1 MGRPKPV
8 ETIARREDG
17 AEPGYRRIGRWH
29 LLFALVMGVWGGLDA
44 LLLRTALIA
53 PELLPSRTYDALFTT
68 HGLTMLF
75 LFALPAIWG
84 FAYAVVP
91 AAVGAD
97 RLAFPRAGRVAFWL
111 LPVAALGI
119 RAGAIGHL
127 LGLEVAPV
135 ATGWTFY
142 PPLSTQMS
150 NPTIDLALAGLLA
163 VVASTVLT
171 AGTLLAT
178 VLRRRTV
185 QWLDVD
191 LFTWSVLTAATMVLL
206 SFPVLAA
213 AAVFLLSDRLLATGF
228 FAGSTG
234 SPLLWQHLFWFFAH
248 PLVYVLVLPPMGI
261 VSRVVARFS
270 GRRLV
275 GRRTAIYATLA
286 IGVISFTVW
295 GHHMFATGM
304 DPRARIAFMYVTL
317 AVALPSAVKAFGWLA
332 TLWQGTVRLTA
343 PMEAS
348 IAAIGFFTVGGITGV
363 ALAAVPLD
371 LLYNGTH
378 YVVAHFHFMLAG
390 FVGFTVL
397 AGTYYWFPLLT
408 GRWYDPRLAA
418 LHVRLTT
425 VGIAVAFTALLVLG
439 LGGLPRRAA
448 TYPAAYAPLHQ
459 LATVG
464 AALIAVG
471 QLLFIWNLLRSARSG
486 PPAPI
491 DPWAAEGGSRQ
502 TTTIESP

>member
-1 MGRPKPV
+1 MEGTDPV
-8 ETIARREDG
+8 GTIARREG
-17 AEPGYRRIGRWH
+17 GTEPDYRRIGRRH
-29 LLFALVMGVWGGLDA
+29 LQFALAMGAWGGLDA

-53 PELLPSRTYDALFTT
+53 PELLPARTYDALFTT

-97 RLAFPRAGRVAFWL
+97 RLAFARAGRLAVRL
-111 LPVAALGI
+111 LPAAALGI
-119 RAGAIGHL
+119 RAGAIGRL

-142 PPLSTQMS
+142 PPLSTRMS
-150 NPTIDLALAGLLA
+150 NPAVDLALVGLLA

-171 AGTLLAT
+171 AGCLLAT
-178 VLRRRTV
+178 VRRRRTV
-185 QWLDVD
+185 RWLDLD
-191 LFTWSVLTAATMVLL
+191 LFTWSVLTAAAMAVL

-261 VSRVVARFS
+261 VSHVVARFS
-270 GRRLV
+270 GRQLV

-286 IGVISFTVW
+286 IGVLSFTVW

-317 AVALPSAVKAFGWLA
+317 AVALPSSIKAFGWLA
-332 TLWQGTVRLTA
+332 TLWRGTVRLTA

-348 IAAIGFFTVGGITGV
+348 IAAIGFFTVGGVTGV
-363 ALAAVPLD
+363 ALAAVPLGAI
-371 LLYNGTH
+371 YNGTH

-390 FVGFTVL
+390 FVGLAVL
-397 AGTYYWFPLLT
+397 AGAYYWFPLLT

-418 LHVRLTT
+418 LHLRLTA
-425 VGIAVAFTALLVLG
+425 VGIAVAFAALLALG
-439 LGGLPRRAA
+439 LAGLPRRAA

-464 AALIAVG
+464 AALVAVG
-471 QLLFIWNLLRSARSG
+471 QLLFVWNLLRSARSG
-486 PPAPI
+486 PPAPV
-491 DPWAAEGGSRQ
+491 DPWAADGGPRR
-502 TTTIESP
+502 TTTESP